1 MRIAIIGKKFPFCGI
16 VTYCREQVRALRA
29 AGHEVAFFYLHHEDV
44 GVAQEESLPYLLK
57 THMFVVPKR
66 DAAQR
71 LAGHLKAFRP
81 DVVHASFAL
90 GPLDWQL
97 PAICAELGTPLVA
110 TFHVALDHRPTF
122 PNRVSAL
129 VYRLYARTLRRC
141 DRVIVFSD
149 AQKRRLT
156 DLAVPAQAVRILPNG
171 VDVRRYRPGPS
182 AFKARLGV
190 ERLVTYM
197 GRIDPEKNVGKLL
210 RAWRALDLGP
220 EVALAVMGD
229 GVLGAS
235 LRAKSADLPGVHWL
249 GFVAD
254 EAERIDVLRG
264 SDVFVLPSSVEGLS
278 IALLEA
284 MACGAVPV
292 ATDVGA
298 DGEVV
303 EGVGRIVDPLTLKA
317 DLAPAIAGLL
327 ADPAELDRLREAA
340 RRRVV
345 ARYAFADNLAA
356 LEAIYDEVARP
367 RVRITRVADG
377 AALPTGR

>member
-16 VTYCREQVRALRA
+16 VTYCRELVRALRA
-29 AGHEVAFFYLHHEDV
+29 AGHEVAFYYLHHEDV
-44 GVAQEESLPYLLK
+44 GEDREESLPYLLK
-57 THMFVVPKR
+57 THMFTVPKP

-71 LAGHLKAFRP
+71 LAAHLRDFRP
-81 DVVHASFAL
+81 DVVHAQFAL

-97 PAICAELGTPLVA
+97 PELCASLGVPLVA

-141 DRVIVFSD
+141 DRVVIFSES
-149 AQKRRLT
+149 QKAKLMA
-156 DLAVPAQAVRILPNG
+156 LGVPGPAVCVLPNG

-182 AFKARLGV
+182 AFKAEIGA
-190 ERLVTYM
+190 ERLLTYM
-197 GRIDPEKNVGKLL
+197 GRLDPEKNVGKLL
-210 RAWRALDLGP
+210 RAWRDLAP
-220 EVALAVMGD
+220 DPSVQLAIMGD
-229 GVLGAS
+229 GVLGS
-235 LRAKSADLPGVHWL
+235 KLRAKWGDLPGVHWL

-254 EAERIDVLRG
+254 EARRIDVLRG

-284 MACGAVPV
+284 MACGAVPL

-303 EGVGRIVDPLTLKA
+303 EGVGRIVDPLTLKT
-317 DLAPAIAGLL
+317 DLAPAIAALL
-327 ADPAELDRLREAA
+327 ADPAELDRLRGQA
-340 RRRVV
+340 RKRVV
-345 ARYAFADNLAA
+345 SRYAFADNVAA
-356 LEAIYDEVARP
+356 LEGIYDAVARP
-367 RVRITRVADG
+367 RVRITRVG
-377 AALPTGR
+377 EESGVPQRR